1 MKMEK
6 IDMILGQIIKD
17 FPYPTRTCP
26 YCNKNLVVVNAVH
39 WHEDRYQY
47 KALYFCA
54 YSKCPVYDEGAK
66 KAYARIVYSSEDA
79 AAYFW
84 RVQIPVQRWEQ
95 ADVVSIYE

>member
-1 MKMEK
+1 
-6 IDMILGQIIKD
+6 MIIGRIIKD
-17 FPYPTRTCP
+17 FPYPTKICP
-26 YCNKNLVVVNAVH
+26 YCFKELKIVNAVH
-39 WHEDRYQY
+39 WEEDPYQY
-47 KALYFCA
+47 KALYLDPNPE
-54 YSKCPVYDEGAK
+54 CPVYDEGAK